1 LLKDNLQN
9 EIQGEGENVEAPS
22 GAELLDEGFGQLE
35 LRLLGEGAGG
45 GSEQN

>member
-1 LLKDNLQN
+1 LKDKLQN